1 MRQSTLRETPFLDQR
16 LRDLVAENAVELSAT
31 VTLDQP
37 LRWWLR
43 AFGSQV
49 QVLAPVSLREEMRA
63 DAEAAARDMLIMTT
77 HELIVL
83 DAHSV
88 ERMNRVELSWRFAV
102 IYFLSVIDPPIWH
115 RVVAR

>member
-1 MRQSTLRETPFLDQR
+1 M
-16 LRDLVAENAVELSAT
+16 ELSAT

-63 DAEAAARDMLIMTT
+63 DAEAAARAYADYD
-77 HELIVL
+77 
-83 DAHSV
+83 DARADCS
-88 ERMNRVELSWRFAV
+88 
-102 IYFLSVIDPPIWH
+102 
-115 RVVAR
+115 